1 MVGGKLYSYKLNF
14 ELEVESQRAYS
25 DLNEV
30 QDLYGLV
37 HDHGDWFIQ

>member
-1 MVGGKLYSYKLNF
+1 MGKLYSYKLNF
-14 ELEVESQRAYS
+14 DLEVKQRIYS

-30 QDLYGLV
+30 EDLYGLV